1 MKSSAGGGG
10 ASAAAAGPVLPRS
23 GLAHVEAEPQLALCK
38 AKLLPLKTV
47 TLQRLEDMQRAAHL
61 RAHQPTPTPTV

>member
-1 MKSSAGGGG
+1 MKASGGGG
-10 ASAAAAGPVLPRS
+10 AAAGPVLPRS
-23 GLAHVEAEPQLALCK
+23 GLAHVEAEPHLALCK

-61 RAHQPTPTPTV
+61 RAQQTPSTTPLN